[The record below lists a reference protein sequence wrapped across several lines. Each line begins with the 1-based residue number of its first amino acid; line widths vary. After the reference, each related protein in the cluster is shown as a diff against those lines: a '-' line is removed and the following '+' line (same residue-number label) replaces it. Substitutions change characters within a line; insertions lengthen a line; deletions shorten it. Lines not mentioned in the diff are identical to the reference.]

1 MLLILNTIAGCRR
14 NFWTRVDA
22 SKLIKLRRLYLL
34 IMFISTK
41 SIPKFVATLI
51 CLQYEI
57 KTYTFSIH
65 NGGLQ
70 FRHSLVNIDNTN
82 CTYIEAGL
90 KSIFKGEYGVII

>member
-1 MLLILNTIAGCRR
+1 MAKD
-14 NFWTRVDA
+14 FWTRVDA
-22 SKLIKLRRLYLL
+22 SKLIKLRSHYLL